1 VGVPPILPSDTDSGL
16 PQSTAASGWGARLA
30 RWMPAIQMG
39 AARLAA
45 AFHNYA
51 PLQLMQSDAEMGM
64 RQQDLSDR
72 RALLASQLQ
81 SQDLDRQM
89 KQLEISGHQS
99 PAEKQAQELDTLAKS
114 LKLQH
119 ENAEPQLV
127 PTTGANGDI
136 SYYQRHFNPQTNDWD
151 ITPAMVTTQETISSP
166 DAPKVPYRPDALITR
181 TKRAQLTTQN
191 PEIFKNNLELSRQ
204 ISLATNP
211 QVQQAKIAVANA
223 EGAARASRDA
233 SIARGSNAALTNVPP
248 HLVQAVS
255 AEAQKAADDYAQSRM
270 VSDNIAA
277 VMDAARQGN
286 VQAYQILPEEGALQI
301 STTQGVHRINLAEIQ
316 NYAGGGSLWQQ
327 LLGHAGKKLTGQSI
341 PPDVLNDMG
350 QIQQVYANGA
360 LSKYQNRL
368 RALNQNYGS
377 QFQPVTMGGTAPQ
390 QGTISLQDF
399 LNEK

>member
-30 RWMPAIQMG
+30 RWMPAVQMG

-64 RQQDLSDR
+64 RQQELNDR
-72 RALLASQLQ
+72 RQLLASQLA
-81 SQDLDRQM
+81 SSDLSRQRE
-89 KQLEISGHQS
+89 Q
-99 PAEKQAQELDTLAKS
+99 QELDNYLTPSQRQSMELDTQGKL

-127 PTTGANGDI
+127 PTTGANGDLT
-136 SYYQRHFNPQTNDWD
+136 YYQRRYDPATNDWT
-151 ITPAMVTTQETISSP
+151 ISPAMVTTQETISSP
-166 DAPKVPYRPDALITR
+166 EHPMVPYSPDQIITR

-233 SIARGSNAALTNVPP
+233 SIARGSNAALANVPP
-248 HLVQAVS
+248 HLVPPAT
-255 AEAQKAADDYAQSRM
+255 AEAQKAADDYAQARM

-277 VMDAARQGN
+277 VMDAARKGN
-286 VQAYQILPEEGALQI
+286 VQAYQILPQEGALQV
-301 STTQGVHRINLAEIQ
+301 TTSQGVHRINMAEIEQ
-316 NYAGGGSLWQQ
+316 YAGGGSAWQR
-327 LLGHAGKKLTGQSI
+327 LLGHAGKQLTGQSI
-341 PPDVLNDMG
+341 PDSVLNDMAN
-350 QIQQVYANGA
+350 IQQVYANGA
-360 LSKYQNRL
+360 LAKYQNRL
-368 RALNQNYGS
+368 AALNKNYGS
-377 QFQPVTMGGTAPQ
+377 NFQAVTMGGTAAQ